1 MKRTK
6 KNEKEKSTDKKKDAN
21 KSDEI
26 PHVEHTKTKPKWTVI
41 TPSGNFYTLN
51 KEEKKHELV
60 RHYRNIQAT
69 DPQSGETMITR
80 EDNLKMVY
88 RTDGSS
94 LVEYEDGT
102 RITMFYVYSDTN
114 LNDNETGEVNKKREK
129 YVKIEC
135 PGFAT
140 TIFNS
145 KSTECTIAFGTGT
158 LVACDPNRMTY
169 NLIYHTGEVLD
180 ISKNGVI
187 SVMPK

>member
-1 MKRTK
+1 M
-6 KNEKEKSTDKKKDAN
+6 KKDTS
-21 KSDEI
+21 KSLEEVA
-26 PHVEHTKTKPKWTVI
+26 PPVEHTKIKAKWTVI
-41 TPSGNFYTLN
+41 TPSGNHYTLN
-51 KEEKKHELV
+51 KEEKKHELIK
-60 RHYRNIQAT
+60 HYRNLQAT

-102 RITMFYVYSDTN
+102 RITMFYVYSDAHTN
-114 LNDNETGEVNKKREK
+114 DYETGEVTKKKEK

-145 KSTECTIAFGTGT
+145 KSTECTLAFGTGT
-158 LVACDPNRMTY
+158 LVACDPKKMTY
-169 NLIYHTGEVLD
+169 NLIYHNGEILD
-180 ISKNGVI
+180 IDKNGLI
-187 SVMPK
+187 SLLPK